1 MKKIHPHLSR
11 RPVPS
16 GHSFTLIE
24 LLIVIA
30 IIAILAAMLLPALN
44 AARSKARASNC
55 INNLKQLG
63 TCFAQY
69 SMDFDDY
76 ACPAAAG
83 VTNLLTGDPCCYYDQ
98 KSYFV
103 DAYIYKNAA
112 TAGEKYRTAKTIL
125 VCPEADAQHNTTP
138 HNPIGIPLNGP
149 LLRYGSYNVPYAM
162 GVVGTIYD
170 AQYPPFKISRL
181 RHPSRFPNLYDGT
194 GKNVLMN
201 EADMWVDP
209 ASANCRIHYRHSAS
223 ANVLYAG
230 GNVSSSRRCR
240 PLTNGTNGNWT
251 SAYELQ

>member
-11 RPVPS
+11 RPAPS

-63 TCFAQY
+63 NCFAQY
-69 SMDFDDY
+69 SMDFEDY

-83 VTNLLTGDPCCYYDQ
+83 VTQLQTGLPCCYYDQ

-103 DAYIYKNAA
+103 DTYIYKNAA

-138 HNPIGIPLNGP
+138 TNPI
-149 LLRYGSYNVPYAM
+149 AM

-230 GNVSSSRRCR
+230 GNVSNSRRCR

>member
-11 RPVPS
+11 RPAPS

-125 VCPEADAQHNTTP
+125 VCPEADAPTTSP
-138 HNPIGIPLNGP
+138 M
-149 LLRYGSYNVPYAM
+149 RW
-162 GVVGTIYD
+162 
-170 AQYPPFKISRL
+170 
-181 RHPSRFPNLYDGT
+181 
-194 GKNVLMN
+194 
-201 EADMWVDP
+201 E
-209 ASANCRIHYRHSAS
+209 
-223 ANVLYAG
+223 
-230 GNVSSSRRCR
+230 
-240 PLTNGTNGNWT
+240 
-251 SAYELQ
+251 

>member
-1 MKKIHPHLSR
+1 MKQSRCNHPRLSR
-11 RPVPS
+11 H

-30 IIAILAAMLLPALN
+30 IIAILASMLLPALN
-44 AARSKARASNC
+44 AARSKARTSNC
-55 INNLKQLG
+55 VNNLKQLG
-63 TCFAQY
+63 NCFAQY

-83 VTNLLTGDPCCYYDQ
+83 VTQLQTGQPCCYYDQ

-103 DAYIYKNAA
+103 DTYIYKNAA

-138 HNPIGIPLNGP
+138 TNPIGIPLNGP

-181 RHPSRFPNLYDGT
+181 RHPSPWHI
-194 GKNVLMN
+194 K
-201 EADMWVDP
+201 
-209 ASANCRIHYRHSAS
+209 
-223 ANVLYAG
+223 
-230 GNVSSSRRCR
+230 
-240 PLTNGTNGNWT
+240 
-251 SAYELQ
+251 LQK